1 MESKILISLKPK
13 AKQERQ
19 SERMFQERGSSLYNY
34 FSHDQQ
40 QAARIKADVNGLFYS
55 VKN

>member
-19 SERMFQERGSSLYNY
+19 SERMFQERASSLYNY
-34 FSHDQQ
+34 FSYDQQ
-40 QAARIKADVNGLFYS
+40 QEAKIKVDSNGLL
-55 VKN
+55 